1 MRNRTCS
8 SGNNNII
15 AYNKVVRYCVT
26 DTSVLIAVGC
36 QPLNIAHTVSLS
48 VCLSLSLSLSLSLCW
63 LLAALIKSADFQNIT
78 AELWL
83 SAVMD

>member
-48 VCLSLSLSLSLSLCW
+48 VCLSLSLSLSLSVAV
-63 LLAALIKSADFQNIT
+63 LATCSSNQVGR
-78 AELWL
+78 L
-83 SAVMD
+83 SEHHS